1 MSNIVTSPGSSLP
14 VNTPAEAL
22 DISPENLEVANQY
35 LQTPSIATTAENL
48 GVSPELIT
56 QILSRREV
64 KAYVDSVFYN
74 LGFNN
79 RFQMSQAM
87 DAIIQKKFAEM
98 DEADVG
104 SNKDITEILA
114 LKHKMMTDHMA
125 HELAMAKVHA
135 SAGVKTQVNIQQNN
149 AGGSRYASL
158 IEQLMTPVIDN
169 E

>member
-1 MSNIVTSPGSSLP
+1 MSNIATLP
-14 VNTPAEAL
+14 TDTPAEAL

-35 LQTPSIATTAENL
+35 LQTPSIAATSDNL
-48 GVSPELIT
+48 GVSPELVT
-56 QILSRREV
+56 QILARREV
-64 KAYVDSVFYN
+64 KAYIDSVFSN

-79 RFQMSQAM
+79 RFQMASAM

-125 HELAMAKVHA
+125 HELAMEKVRA

-149 AGGSRYASL
+149 TGGSRYASL
-158 IEQLMTPVIDN
+158 IEQLMQPNVVDV
-169 E
+169 